1 MTVVFVIYCNAASI
15 YVHMS
20 VMYTNHVAHVQVYIY
35 IYILPSAM
43 TGPTS
48 DLLAMRKKD
57 AEAPI
62 LHSPAVILLQFAFTL
77 LTSSKQIL

>member
-35 IYILPSAM
+35 IY
-43 TGPTS
+43 PTIS
-48 DLLAMRKKD
+48 HDRSNLRLAGN
-57 AEAPI
+57 EEEGC
-62 LHSPAVILLQFAFTL
+62 
-77 LTSSKQIL
+77 